1 MNFDNL
7 KPEDLKRQ
15 AKLCE
20 EKWAA
25 LCDSRGETRFV
36 EMFDRRRMTYGRLF
50 LPSEVMFVWS
60 GQAGWIPGNDNDN
73 FGIWE
78 PIVSQVQR

>member
-1 MNFDNL
+1 MNADNL

-20 EKWAA
+20 ETWAA
-25 LCDSRGETRFV
+25 RCAHRGEYRFL
-36 EMFDRRRMTYGRLF
+36 EMFDRRRMTYGRMF
-50 LPSEVMFVWS
+50 LPSEVLFVW
-60 GQAGWIPGNDNDN
+60 GGTEWIPGNDNDQY
-73 FGIWE
+73 GIWE